1 MATKK
6 KILAAHKL
14 TLDIQFGSE
23 ALEKRWGEILSP
35 SLLRKWVKSS
45 LQSSGIFTVRLVG
58 TAEGRKLNREFR
70 GKDYSTNILTFN
82 YPSENGVIQA
92 DLVICMPVVIKEA
105 KEQKKSFNHH
115 FAHLLVHGS
124 LHAQG
129 FDHEDDIEAQAME
142 SLEIAI
148 LNQLGIQN
156 PYI

>member
-1 MATKK
+1 
-6 KILAAHKL
+6 
-14 TLDIQFGSE
+14 
-23 ALEKRWGEILSP
+23 
-35 SLLRKWVKSS
+35 
-45 LQSSGIFTVRLVG
+45 
-58 TAEGRKLNREFR
+58 
-70 GKDYSTNILTFN
+70 
-82 YPSENGVIQA
+82 
-92 DLVICMPVVIKEA
+92 MPVVIKEA